1 MSSPPVPTI
10 APHRAAA
17 DRPRWSVMVPTH
29 QCASYLGPCLE
40 SVLDQLGD
48 AGFADDDVEIVVVDD
63 CSDDAP
69 EAVVRT
75 IGGGRVRFV
84 RNERNLGAIGNF
96 NACLEAAAGEFVHL
110 LHGDDLSTPGFY
122 AAAARVFD
130 DHRAVATFV
139 ARTTYIDEHGVAAET
154 TRSERPGSGV
164 WDDALAVLAVSN
176 RVRPPAVA
184 VRRSALEAVG
194 GFRTDL
200 PHAADWEMWA
210 RLAAHGPMW
219 FEDRSLARYRRHS
232 ASDTAG
238 RVLSGDNIAERLRCI
253 DIIAGHVVAES
264 RPRLVRRARAY
275 SALFAARTALGL
287 VRAGQV
293 RGAANQARAAAGSLV
308 AAARSAS

>member
-1 MSSPPVPTI
+1 MI
-10 APHRAAA
+10 
-17 DRPRWSVMVPTH
+17 PTH
-29 QCASYLGPCLE
+29 QCAAYLGPCLE
-40 SVLDQLGD
+40 SVLGQLGD
-48 AGFADDDVEIVVVDD
+48 TGFAADDLEIVVVDD

-69 EAVVRT
+69 EGVVDT
-75 IGGGRVRFV
+75 IGGGLVRFV

-96 NACLEAAAGEFVHL
+96 NACLEAATGELVHL
-110 LHGDDLSTPGFY
+110 LHGDDLSAPGFY
-122 AAAARVFD
+122 AAASQVFD
-130 DHRAVATFV
+130 DHPEVATFV

-154 TRSERPGSGV
+154 TRSERTGSGI

-176 RVRPPAVA
+176 RVRPPGVA

-210 RLAAHGPMW
+210 RLAAYGLMW

-253 DIIAGHVVAES
+253 DLIAGHVIAEN
-264 RPRLVRRARAY
+264 RPPLVRRARAY

-287 VRAGQV
+287 VRSGHL
-293 RGAANQARAAAGSLV
+293 RGAANQARAAALSL
-308 AAARSAS
+308 AAAVRSAS

>member
-1 MSSPPVPTI
+1 MSSSPVPTI
-10 APHRAAA
+10 PPNGGEHG
-17 DRPRWSVMVPTH
+17 RPRWSVMIPTH
-29 QCASYLGPCLE
+29 QCAAYLGPCLE
-40 SVLDQLGD
+40 SVLGQLGD
-48 AGFADDDVEIVVVDD
+48 TGFAADDVEIVVVDD

-69 EAVVRT
+69 EAVVDT
-75 IGGGRVRFV
+75 IGGGRVRFA
-84 RNERNLGAIGNF
+84 RNQRNLGAIGNF
-96 NACLEAAAGEFVHL
+96 NACLEAATGEFVHL
-110 LHGDDLSTPGFY
+110 LHGDDLSAPGFY
-122 AAAARVFD
+122 AAASQVFD
-130 DHRAVATFV
+130 DQPGVATFV

-154 TRSERPGSGV
+154 TRSERTGSGI

-184 VRRSALEAVG
+184 VRRSVLEAVG

-253 DIIAGHVVAES
+253 DLIASHVAPD
-264 RPRLVRRARAY
+264 RRAPLIRRARAY

-287 VRAGQV
+287 ARSGHLGGAGRQLS
-293 RGAANQARAAAGSLV
+293 G
-308 AAARSAS
+308 AARSLRAATSRR

>member
-10 APHRAAA
+10 PQRGG
-17 DRPRWSVMVPTH
+17 DRGRPRWSVMIPTH
-29 QCASYLGPCLE
+29 QCAAYLGPCLE
-40 SVLDQLGD
+40 SVLDQLD
-48 AGFADDDVEIVVVDD
+48 DTGFGPDQVEIVVVDD

-69 EAVVRT
+69 EAVVEA

-96 NACLEAAAGEFVHL
+96 NACLAAATGELVHL
-110 LHGDDLSTPGFY
+110 LHGDDVSAPGFY
-122 AAAARVFD
+122 AAASQVFD
-130 DHRAVATFV
+130 DHPEVATFV

-154 TRSERPGSGV
+154 TRSERTGSGI
-164 WDDALAVLAVSN
+164 WEDALAVLAVSN
-176 RVRPPAVA
+176 RVRPPGVA
-184 VRRSALEAVG
+184 VRRSALETVG

-219 FEDRSLARYRRHS
+219 FEDRPLARYRRHS

-238 RVLSGDNIAERLRCI
+238 RVLSGDNIVERLRCI
-253 DIIAGHVVAES
+253 DLIADHVAAED
-264 RPRLVRRARAY
+264 RPGLVRRARAY

-287 VRAGQV
+287 LRAGQL
-293 RGAANQARAAAGSLV
+293 RGAANQTRAAARSLV
-308 AAARSAS
+308 AAASRR

>member
-1 MSSPPVPTI
+1 MI
-10 APHRAAA
+10 
-17 DRPRWSVMVPTH
+17 PTH
-29 QCASYLGPCLE
+29 QCATYLGPCLE
-40 SVLDQLGD
+40 SVLGQLGD
-48 AGFADDDVEIVVVDD
+48 AGFGADDVEIVVVDD

-69 EAVVRT
+69 DAVVDV

-84 RNERNLGAIGNF
+84 CNERNLGAIGNF
-96 NACLEAAAGEFVHL
+96 NACLEAATGELVHL
-110 LHGDDLSTPGFY
+110 LHGDDLSAPGFY
-122 AAAARVFD
+122 ATASQVFD
-130 DHRAVATFV
+130 DHPGVATFV

-154 TRSERPGSGV
+154 TRSERTGSGV

-238 RVLSGDNIAERLRCI
+238 RVLSGDNIVERLRCI
-253 DIIAGHVVAES
+253 ELIAGHVADEN
-264 RPRLVRRARAY
+264 RAPLVRRARAY

-287 VRAGQV
+287 VRSGHL
-293 RGAANQARAAAGSLV
+293 RGAANQTRVAVISLA
-308 AAARSAS
+308 AAARPAS